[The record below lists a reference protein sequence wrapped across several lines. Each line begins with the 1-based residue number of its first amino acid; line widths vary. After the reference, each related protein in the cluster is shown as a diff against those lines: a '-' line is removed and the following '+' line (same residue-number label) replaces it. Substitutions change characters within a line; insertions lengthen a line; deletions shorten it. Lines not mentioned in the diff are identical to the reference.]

1 MAGSEQL
8 IYIKNNL
15 VENELSSHFE
25 KKEKLFATWKKMVR
39 YPQSERD
46 LEVIA
51 EKSLKLSIQY
61 ATTGM
66 KTNSG
71 SLVIATGIDYESRR

>member
-1 MAGSEQL
+1 MNFPPILKKKKSYLQL
-8 IYIKNNL
+8 G
-15 VENELSSHFE
+15 
-25 KKEKLFATWKKMVR
+25 KKMVR
-39 YPQSERD
+39 SPQSERD